1 MDPVSAERPPP
12 PGAPRWVKVA
22 GIVTAVVVLLLVV
35 LVLTGKGHGPGRHGA
50 GGQGRPPGLELGAA
64 LR

>member
-1 MDPVSAERPPP
+1 MDPVSPERPSP

-22 GIVTAVVVLLLVV
+22 GIVTAVLVLVLVV
-35 LVLTGKGHGPGRHGA
+35 LVLNGTDHGPGRHGG
-50 GGQGRPPGLELGAA
+50 GGQGRPPGLELSTP

>member
-1 MDPVSAERPPP
+1 MESVSPERPSP

-22 GIVTAVVVLLLVV
+22 GIIAAVMALVLVV
-35 LVLTGKGHGPGRHGA
+35 LVFTGTTHGPGRHGG
-50 GGQGRPPGLELGAA
+50 GGQGWPPGRELSAP